1 MSEAQRKL
9 LTRELAEIN
18 AGERDLWSARALHR
32 AARITSRMG
41 HRWQRCRA
49 LALEITG
56 TEPERFGDISEPIR
70 QLESRAWLLNFMWT
84 LLAEEDAA
92 GVPIDQ

>member
-1 MSEAQRKL
+1 MSEPAQAL
-9 LTRELAEIN
+9 LRRELAEFN

-32 AARITSRMG
+32 AARITSRMA
-41 HRWQRCRA
+41 HRWQRCQA

-56 TEPERFGDISEPIR
+56 TEPEQLTDITDPIR

-84 LLAEEDAA
+84 LLAEEDAT
-92 GVPIDQ
+92 GVPIDL